1 MLSLAY
7 GLTGSIPAAEIQID
21 SEATLGIVKQGE
33 YAFPTPAIPEMGAVW
48 AAMDAAVANIWNGA
62 DIKKELDAAT
72 EVILN
77 Q

>member
-1 MLSLAY
+1 
-7 GLTGSIPAAEIQID
+7 
-21 SEATLGIVKQGE
+21 
-33 YAFPTPAIPEMGAVW
+33 MGAVW